1 MTTNSKDTTK
11 DIQTISPDS
20 KITKKDFWQCFRR
33 SLTLDSSWN
42 YERMQNLAYCYMMAP
57 IIRRL
62 YEKKED
68 RAAAL
73 KRHLEFMSV
82 TPHICTL
89 LVGISGA
96 MEEENAQNPGEFDE
110 SSINAVKSSLMGP
123 MAGVGDSFFWGT
135 LKLIA
140 AGVGIALATQGNIM
154 GPILFLLIIN
164 IPHFFLRYLCLDKG
178 FKFGAQFFKDI
189 STGGIITKIT
199 EAATMLGLMVIG
211 GMTAANVS
219 LNLAIN
225 VGSGEW
231 AEPLQSYLDEI
242 MPCLLPAALFGL
254 MYWLLGKKV
263 KTTTIL
269 IVTMVICVI
278 LAGIGVV

>member
-1 MTTNSKDTTK
+1 MTTNSKDMTK
-11 DIQTISPDS
+11 DLQTISPES
-20 KITKKDFWQCFRR
+20 KITKKDFNQCFWR

-42 YERMQNLAYCYMMAP
+42 YERMQNIAYCYMMAP

-62 YEKKED
+62 YENKED

-82 TPHICTL
+82 TPHISTL

-96 MEEENAQNPGEFDE
+96 MEEENAQNPDFDE
-110 SSINAVKSSLMGP
+110 NSINAVKSSLMGP

-135 LKLIA
+135 LLLIA
-140 AGVGIALATQGNIM
+140 AGVGVSLASQGNIM
-154 GPILFLLIIN
+154 GPILFFLIIN
-164 IPHFFLRYLCLDKG
+164 IPHFILRYLCLDKG
-178 FKFGAQFFKDI
+178 FKYGTQFFKDI
-189 STGGIITKIT
+189 SSGGIITKIT

-211 GMTAANVS
+211 GMTAANVNF
-219 LNLAIN
+219 NLAIN
-225 VGSGEW
+225 VGSGDW
-231 AEPLQSYLDEI
+231 AEPLQNYLDEI
-242 MPCLLPAALFGL
+242 MPGLLPAALFGI

-269 IVTMVICVI
+269 IAVMVICII
-278 LAGIGVV
+278 LSGIGVV

>member
-1 MTTNSKDTTK
+1 MTMNSKEDAK
-11 DIQTISPDS
+11 ELVTISEKS
-20 KITKKDFWQCFRR
+20 QITKKDFWKCFWR

-42 YERMQNLAYCYMMAP
+42 YERMQNIAYCYMMAP

-62 YEKKED
+62 YKSRED

-96 MEEENAQNPGEFDE
+96 MEEENAKNPDFDE
-110 SSINAVKSSLMGP
+110 TSINAVKSSLMGP
-123 MAGVGDSFFWGT
+123 MAGIGDSFFWGT

-140 AGVGIALATQGNIM
+140 AGVGIALASQGNVM

-164 IPHFFLRYLCLDKG
+164 VPHFILRYLCLEKG
-178 FKFGAQFFKDI
+178 FKYGTQFFKDI
-189 STGGIITKIT
+189 SSGSLVAKVT

-211 GMTAANVS
+211 AMTAANVS
-219 LNLAIN
+219 LQLALT
-225 VGSGEW
+225 VGSGDW
-231 AEPLQSYLDEI
+231 AEPVQNYLDDI
-242 MPCLLPAALFGL
+242 MPGLLPAILFGV

-269 IVTMVICVI
+269 IAIMAVCI
-278 LAGIGVV
+278 LLSWFGIV

>member
-1 MTTNSKDTTK
+1 MTTNSKDMTK
-11 DIQTISPDS
+11 DLQTISPES
-20 KITKKDFWQCFRR
+20 KITKKDFNQCFWR

-42 YERMQNLAYCYMMAP
+42 YERMQNIAYCYMMAP

-62 YEKKED
+62 YENKED

-82 TPHICTL
+82 TPHISTL

-96 MEEENAQNPGEFDE
+96 MEEENAKNPDFDE
-110 SSINAVKSSLMGP
+110 NSINAVKSSLMGP

-135 LKLIA
+135 LLLIA
-140 AGVGIALATQGNIM
+140 AGVGVSLASQGNIM
-154 GPILFLLIIN
+154 GPILFFLIIN
-164 IPHFFLRYLCLDKG
+164 IPHFILRYLCLDKG
-178 FKFGAQFFKDI
+178 FKYGTQFFKDI
-189 STGGIITKIT
+189 SSGGIITKIT

-211 GMTAANVS
+211 GMTAANVNF
-219 LNLAIN
+219 NLAIN
-225 VGSGEW
+225 VGSGDW
-231 AEPLQSYLDEI
+231 AEPLQNYLDEI
-242 MPCLLPAALFGL
+242 MPGLLPAALFGI

-269 IVTMVICVI
+269 IAVMVICII
-278 LAGIGVV
+278 LSGIGVV

>member
-1 MTTNSKDTTK
+1 MTTNSKDMTK
-11 DIQTISPDS
+11 DLQTISPES
-20 KITKKDFWQCFRR
+20 KITKKDFNQCFWR

-42 YERMQNLAYCYMMAP
+42 YERMQNIAYCYMMAP

-62 YEKKED
+62 YENKED

-82 TPHICTL
+82 TPHISTL

-96 MEEENAQNPGEFDE
+96 MEEENAKNPDFDE
-110 SSINAVKSSLMGP
+110 NSINAVKSSLMGP

-135 LKLIA
+135 LLLIA
-140 AGVGIALATQGNIM
+140 AGVGVSLASQGNIM
-154 GPILFLLIIN
+154 GPILFFLIIN
-164 IPHFFLRYLCLDKG
+164 IPHFILRYLCLDKG
-178 FKFGAQFFKDI
+178 FKYGTQFFKDI
-189 STGGIITKIT
+189 SSGGIITKIT

-211 GMTAANVS
+211 GMTAANVNF
-219 LNLAIN
+219 NLAIN
-225 VGSGEW
+225 VGSGDW
-231 AEPLQSYLDEI
+231 AEPLQNYLDEI
-242 MPCLLPAALFGL
+242 MPGLLPAALFGI

-269 IVTMVICVI
+269 IAVMVICII
-278 LAGIGVV
+278 LSGMGVV

>member
-1 MTTNSKDTTK
+1 MTTNSKDMTK
-11 DIQTISPDS
+11 DLQTISPES
-20 KITKKDFWQCFRR
+20 KITKKDFNQCFWR

-42 YERMQNLAYCYMMAP
+42 YERMQNIAYCYMMAP

-62 YEKKED
+62 YENKED

-82 TPHICTL
+82 TPHISTL

-96 MEEENAQNPGEFDE
+96 REEENAKNPDFDE

-135 LKLIA
+135 LLLIA
-140 AGVGIALATQGNIM
+140 AGVGVSLASQGNIM
-154 GPILFLLIIN
+154 GPILFFLIIN
-164 IPHFFLRYLCLDKG
+164 IPHFILRYLCLDKG
-178 FKFGAQFFKDI
+178 FKYGTQFFKDI
-189 STGGIITKIT
+189 SSGGIITKIT

-211 GMTAANVS
+211 GMTAANVNF
-219 LNLAIN
+219 NLAIN
-225 VGSGEW
+225 VGSGDW
-231 AEPLQSYLDEI
+231 AEPLQNYLDEI
-242 MPCLLPAALFGL
+242 MPGLLPAALFGI

-269 IVTMVICVI
+269 IAVMVICII
-278 LAGIGVV
+278 LSGIGVV

>member
-1 MTTNSKDTTK
+1 MTTNSKEVK
-11 DIQTISPDS
+11 EIQTISPES
-20 KITKKDFWQCFRR
+20 QITKKDFWKCFWR

-42 YERMQNLAYCYMMAP
+42 YERMQNIAYCYMMAP

-62 YEKKED
+62 YQTKED

-96 MEEENAQNPGEFDE
+96 MEEENAKNPDFDE
-110 SSINAVKSSLMGP
+110 TSINAVKSSLMGP
-123 MAGVGDSFFWGT
+123 LAGIGDSFFWGT

-140 AGVGIALATQGNIM
+140 AGVGIALASQGNIM

-164 IPHFFLRYLCLDKG
+164 VPHFILRYLCLDKG
-178 FKFGAQFFKDI
+178 FKYGTQFFKDI
-189 STGGIITKIT
+189 SSSSIVTKIT

-219 LNLAIN
+219 LQLAIN
-225 VGSGEW
+225 VGNGDW
-231 AEPLQSYLDEI
+231 AEPLQSYLDGI
-242 MPCLLPAALFGL
+242 MPCLLPAILFGV

-269 IVTMVICVI
+269 IVVMVLCI
-278 LAGIGVV
+278 LLAWIGIV

>member
-1 MTTNSKDTTK
+1 MTTNSKDMTK
-11 DIQTISPDS
+11 DLQTISPES
-20 KITKKDFWQCFRR
+20 KITKKDFNQCFWR

-42 YERMQNLAYCYMMAP
+42 YERMQNIAYCYMMAP

-62 YEKKED
+62 YENKED

-82 TPHICTL
+82 TPHISTL

-96 MEEENAQNPGEFDE
+96 MEEENAKNPDFDE
-110 SSINAVKSSLMGP
+110 NSINAVKSSLMGP

-135 LKLIA
+135 LLLIA
-140 AGVGIALATQGNIM
+140 AGVGVSLASQGNIM
-154 GPILFLLIIN
+154 GPILFFLIIN
-164 IPHFFLRYLCLDKG
+164 IPHFILRYLCLDKG
-178 FKFGAQFFKDI
+178 FKYGTQFFKDI
-189 STGGIITKIT
+189 SSGGSITKIT

-211 GMTAANVS
+211 GMTAANVNF
-219 LNLAIN
+219 NLAIN
-225 VGSGEW
+225 VGSGDW
-231 AEPLQSYLDEI
+231 AEPLQNYLDEI
-242 MPCLLPAALFGL
+242 MPGLLPAALFGI

-269 IVTMVICVI
+269 IAVMVICII
-278 LAGIGVV
+278 LSGIGVV

>member
-1 MTTNSKDTTK
+1 MTTSSKK
-11 DIQTISPDS
+11 LETISPDS
-20 KITKKDFWQCFRR
+20 KITKKDFWKCFRR

-42 YERMQNLAYCYMMAP
+42 YERMQNIAYAYMMAP

-62 YEKKED
+62 YKDDKEKKSK
-68 RAAAL
+68 AL

-82 TPHICTL
+82 TPHISTL

-96 MEEENAQNPGEFDE
+96 MEEENAKNKEFDAN
-110 SSINAVKSSLMGP
+110 SINAVKSSLMGP
-123 MAGVGDSFFWGT
+123 VSGIGDSFFWGT

-140 AGVGIALATQGNIM
+140 AGVGIALASQGNIM

-164 IPHFFLRYLCLDKG
+164 VPHFIIRYICLDKG
-178 FKFGAQFFKDI
+178 FKYGTQFFKDVSGSSI
-189 STGGIITKIT
+189 VSKVM
-199 EAATMLGLMVIG
+199 EAASMLGLMVIG
-211 GMTAANVS
+211 GMTASNVMLKLS
-219 LNLAIN
+219 VN

-231 AEPLQSYLDEI
+231 AEPIQTYLDQI
-242 MPCLLPAALFGL
+242 MPCMLPAMIFGI

-269 IVTMVICVI
+269 ISVMIICIV
-278 LAGIGVV
+278 LAAIGVV

>member
-1 MTTNSKDTTK
+1 MTTNSKDMAK
-11 DIQTISPDS
+11 DLQTISPES
-20 KITKKDFWQCFRR
+20 RITKKDFNQCFWR

-42 YERMQNLAYCYMMAP
+42 YERMQNIAYCYMMAP

-62 YEKKED
+62 YENKED

-82 TPHICTL
+82 TPHISTL

-96 MEEENAQNPGEFDE
+96 MEEENAKNPDFDE

-140 AGVGIALATQGNIM
+140 AGVGIALASQGNIM

-164 IPHFFLRYLCLDKG
+164 IPHFILRYLCLDKG
-178 FKFGAQFFKDI
+178 FKYGTQFFKDI
-189 STGGIITKIT
+189 SSGGIITKIT

-211 GMTAANVS
+211 GMTAANVYF
-219 LNLAIN
+219 NLAIN
-225 VGSGEW
+225 VGSGDW

-242 MPCLLPAALFGL
+242 MPGLLPAVLFGL

-269 IVTMVICVI
+269 IAVMVICII
-278 LAGIGVV
+278 LSGIGVV

>member
-1 MTTNSKDTTK
+1 MMTTNSDGL
-11 DIQTISPDS
+11 QTISKES
-20 KITKKDFWQCFRR
+20 KITKKDFWSCYFR

-42 YERMQNLAYCYMMAP
+42 YERMQNVAYGYMMAP

-62 YEKKED
+62 YQDEEQ

-96 MEEENAQNPGEFDE
+96 MEEENSKNEEFDE

-123 MAGVGDSFFWGT
+123 MAGIGDAFFWGT

-140 AGVGIALATQGNIM
+140 AGIGISLAAQGNIL
-154 GPILFLLIIN
+154 GPVLFFLIIN
-164 IPHFFLRYLCLDKG
+164 IPHFVLRYICLDQG
-178 FKFGAQFFKDI
+178 FKYGTQFFKDL
-189 STGGIITKIT
+189 SMTDVVSKIT
-199 EAATMLGLMVIG
+199 EAASMMGLMVIG
-211 GMTAANVS
+211 GMTAANVYFE
-219 LNLAIN
+219 LPVMI
-225 VGSGEW
+225 GSGEW
-231 AEPLQSYLDEI
+231 AEPLQSYLDSI
-242 MPCLLPAALFGL
+242 MPCLLPAGIFVLL
-254 MYWLLGKKV
+254 YWLIGKKV

-269 IVTMVICVI
+269 LAIIAVCVG
-278 LAGIGVV
+278 LAAIGVV

>member
-1 MTTNSKDTTK
+1 MTTTNSKAEK
-11 DIQTISPDS
+11 KELETISPDS
-20 KITKKDFWQCFRR
+20 KITKKDFWQCFWR

-96 MEEENAQNPGEFDE
+96 MEEENAKDPNFDE

-123 MAGVGDSFFWGT
+123 LAGIGDSFFWGT

-140 AGVGIALATQGNIM
+140 AGVGIALASQGNIM

-164 IPHFFLRYLCLDKG
+164 VPHFILRYLCLDKG
-178 FKFGAQFFKDI
+178 FKYGTQFFKDI
-189 STGGIITKIT
+189 SSGGIVTKIT

-211 GMTAANVS
+211 GMTYANVS
-219 LNLAIN
+219 LQLNIM

-231 AEPLQSYLDEI
+231 AEPVQSYIDGI
-242 MPCLLPAALFGL
+242 MPGLIPAMLFGL

-269 IVTMVICVI
+269 VVVMAICILLAWIGIV
-278 LAGIGVV
+278 

>member
-1 MTTNSKDTTK
+1 MTTNSKDMTK
-11 DIQTISPDS
+11 NLQTISPES
-20 KITKKDFWQCFRR
+20 KITKKDFNQCFWR

-42 YERMQNLAYCYMMAP
+42 YERMQNIAYCYMMAP

-62 YEKKED
+62 YENKED

-82 TPHICTL
+82 TPHISTL

-96 MEEENAQNPGEFDE
+96 MEEENAKNPDFDE
-110 SSINAVKSSLMGP
+110 NSINAVKSSLMGP

-135 LKLIA
+135 LLLIA
-140 AGVGIALATQGNIM
+140 AGVGVSLASQGTIM
-154 GPILFLLIIN
+154 GPILFFLIIN
-164 IPHFFLRYLCLDKG
+164 IPHFILRYLCLDKG
-178 FKFGAQFFKDI
+178 FKYGTQFFKDI
-189 STGGIITKIT
+189 SSGGIITKIT

-211 GMTAANVS
+211 GMTAANVNF
-219 LNLAIN
+219 NLAIN
-225 VGSGEW
+225 VGSGDW
-231 AEPLQSYLDEI
+231 AEPLQNYLDEI
-242 MPCLLPAALFGL
+242 MPGLLPAALFGI

-269 IVTMVICVI
+269 IAVMVICII
-278 LAGIGVV
+278 LSGIGVV

>member
-1 MTTNSKDTTK
+1 MTTNSDGL
-11 DIQTISPDS
+11 QTISEGS
-20 KITKKDFWQCFRR
+20 RITKKDFWSCYFR

-42 YERMQNLAYCYMMAP
+42 YERMQNLAYGYMMAP

-62 YEKKED
+62 YQDEEQ

-96 MEEENAQNPGEFDE
+96 MEEENSTNEDFDE

-123 MAGVGDSFFWGT
+123 MAGIGDAFFWGT

-140 AGVGIALATQGNIM
+140 AGIGISLAAQGNIL
-154 GPILFLLIIN
+154 GPVLFFLIIN
-164 IPHFFLRYLCLDKG
+164 IPHFVLRYICLDKG
-178 FKFGAQFFKDI
+178 FKYGTQFFKDL
-189 STGGIITKIT
+189 SMTDVVSKIT
-199 EAATMLGLMVIG
+199 EAASMMGLMVIG
-211 GMTAANVS
+211 GMTAANVYFE
-219 LNLAIN
+219 LPVMI
-225 VGSGEW
+225 GSGEW
-231 AEPLQSYLDEI
+231 AEPLQSYLDSI
-242 MPCLLPAALFGL
+242 MPCLLPAGIFVLL
-254 MYWLLGKKV
+254 YWLIGKKV

-269 IVTMVICVI
+269 LAIIVICVG
-278 LAGIGVV
+278 LAAIGVV

>member
-1 MTTNSKDTTK
+1 MTTNSKDMAK
-11 DIQTISPDS
+11 DLQTISPES
-20 KITKKDFWQCFRR
+20 RITKKDFNQCFWR

-42 YERMQNLAYCYMMAP
+42 YERMQNIAYCYMMAP

-62 YEKKED
+62 YESKED

-82 TPHICTL
+82 TPHISTL

-96 MEEENAQNPGEFDE
+96 MEEENAKNPEFDE

-140 AGVGIALATQGNIM
+140 AGVGIALASQGNIM
-154 GPILFLLIIN
+154 GPILFFLIIN
-164 IPHFFLRYLCLDKG
+164 IPHFILRYLCLDKG
-178 FKFGAQFFKDI
+178 FKYGTQFFKDI
-189 STGGIITKIT
+189 SSGGIITKIT

-211 GMTAANVS
+211 GMTAANVYF
-219 LNLAIN
+219 NLAVN
-225 VGSGEW
+225 VGSGDW

-242 MPCLLPAALFGL
+242 MPGLLPAVLFGI

-269 IVTMVICVI
+269 IAVMVICII
-278 LAGIGVV
+278 LSGIGVV